1 QYDSRNSTALADN
14 TPRTVTL
21 SGAPCGI
28 PVTAVAVAINITV
41 FNITGAGSNGVF
53 KVGTSAPPPTSWIN
67 YPSTETQR
75 ANAGVLPTTGTGAIV
90 VQVNQGAGS
99 VDFIVAVFG
108 SYGPTPA
115 ANNTFTVIS
124 PTGTTA
130 ILGESLG
137 GGI

>member
-75 ANAGVLPTTGTGAIV
+75 ANAGVLGTTGAAAIV
-90 VQVNQGAGS
+90 VQVTRGAGPP
-99 VDFIVAVFG
+99 DFVFDVFG
-108 SYGPTPA
+108 YWGSPPA
-115 ANNTFTVIS
+115 TADNYFTLNAS
-124 PTGTTA
+124 SNSFTMH
-130 ILGESLG
+130 
-137 GGI
+137 